1 MARRWVLLGALAL
14 SLLSAGCFSAGTMVG
29 RGEMVGVT
37 TQLNDSRAIALNDHK
52 QLVLVTNQLNDERP
66 VIDEYQVK
74 QIEVTY
80 HLALATKNIDLMM
93 TIFADDAVLTTPT
106 GDKYAGAAAIRT
118 FFSTKSVAMQPQ
130 NHWAA
135 LVPAYKVQV
144 SVLGNS
150 ADLTFECHL
159 VDIATSRM
167 MLEHQIDMTL
177 AHQADKWLVT
187 SMRSKVIQLS

>member
-1 MARRWVLLGALAL
+1 
-14 SLLSAGCFSAGTMVG
+14 
-29 RGEMVGVT
+29 
-37 TQLNDSRAIALNDHK
+37 
-52 QLVLVTNQLNDERP
+52 
-66 VIDEYQVK
+66 
-74 QIEVTY
+74 
-80 HLALATKNIDLMM
+80 
-93 TIFADDAVLTTPT
+93 
-106 GDKYAGAAAIRT
+106 
-118 FFSTKSVAMQPQ
+118 MQPQ